1 MENKPLT
8 KSFILG
14 LSILIGLASLGIF
27 IFKGLK
33 TFSDKDRIVTVKG
46 LAEMNITASKAS
58 VTLKYSFSGDNLQE
72 IIKDSDLKKA
82 AIISYLASIGY
93 EKNTIQI
100 SNIDISDK
108 EKYYQNEWLGG
119 KEVKT
124 KIDRYTTAQSI
135 TIQSKEVKTTEDES
149 SKIKLDL
156 VSKNLTCNVS
166 ANYSFPELNSIKPK
180 LIAESTKNARVA
192 GEQFANDSRAS
203 LGKIK
208 TASQGQITIAG
219 QYNYNEDGAVN
230 DIEKPKLPY
239 IQKARVVS
247 TIVFF
252 LE

>member
-124 KIDRYTTAQSI
+124 KIDRYTTSQSI
-135 TIQSKEVKTTEDES
+135 TIQSK
-149 SKIKLDL
+149 
-156 VSKNLTCNVS
+156 
-166 ANYSFPELNSIKPK
+166 
-180 LIAESTKNARVA
+180 
-192 GEQFANDSRAS
+192 Q
-203 LGKIK
+203 
-208 TASQGQITIAG
+208 
-219 QYNYNEDGAVN
+219 
-230 DIEKPKLPY
+230 
-239 IQKARVVS
+239 
-247 TIVFF
+247 
-252 LE
+252 